1 MAYSVTNHLVR
12 SFLDKH
18 LFRVQSYITRR
29 VLCNKAFL
37 SMDKNI
43 LLLQVN
49 NFEVTEI
56 IMKQSKPEIGTNKTS
71 SQPKQL
77 GAKAVKPSTGIG
89 AKSSTKSGSTTKT
102 SGGLGKTAGG
112 ISAAGAPPVRGQS
125 SGSIGG
131 STRGTSGGTS
141 GGTVKQTG
149 SLGSGTTGGKGNSIS
164 FGAVNFDSQLN
175 LLKVRTTQGNSQ
187 ILCCITGDA
196 LRECF
201 HAGTSAQDLEKTFH
215 QHEKEI
221 QYCAQQKIQN
231 KQWKIPN
238 QEILLNTQD
247 LRQYTK

>member
-1 MAYSVTNHLVR
+1 
-12 SFLDKH
+12 
-18 LFRVQSYITRR
+18 
-29 VLCNKAFL
+29 
-37 SMDKNI
+37 
-43 LLLQVN
+43 
-49 NFEVTEI
+49 
-56 IMKQSKPEIGTNKTS
+56 MKQSKPEINTSKTS

-77 GAKAVKPSTGIG
+77 GAKAVKPSTSAKPSSGIKAG
-89 AKSSTKSGSTTKT
+89 SSTKT

-112 ISAAGAPPVRGQS
+112 ISAGSLSVRG

-131 STRGTSGGTS
+131 ASTRGTS

-149 SLGSGTTGGKGNSIS
+149 SMGTGTTGSKGNSIS

-201 HAGTSAQDLEKTFH
+201 HAGTSAQDLEKSFH

-221 QYCAQQKIQN
+221 QYCAQQKILN